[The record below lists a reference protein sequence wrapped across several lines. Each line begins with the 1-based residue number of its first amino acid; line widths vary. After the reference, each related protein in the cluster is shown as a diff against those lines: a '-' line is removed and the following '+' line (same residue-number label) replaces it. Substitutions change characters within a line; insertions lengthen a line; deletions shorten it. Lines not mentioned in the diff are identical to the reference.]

1 MLAYALRHAQS
12 LPNVV
17 STMALRDVLRAA
29 IALREAQQPPYVLLP
44 LLYIGYSRCLTSCA
58 VIALMVMADRDSK

>member
-17 STMALRDVLRAA
+17 ATIALCDVLCAA
-29 IALREAQQPPYVLLP
+29 IALREAQQLPYVLLP
-44 LLYIGYSRCLTSCA
+44 LPLHW
-58 VIALMVMADRDSK
+58 V